1 MISHNAVSLSS
12 DTLSPINH
20 YNLFIMKQI
29 KVVFIKVQRMLPN
42 QNTPVYL
49 AEQKFNVETEN
60 FIIPVPSMYQIM
72 SVTEI
77 LPDVTITKDN

>member
-1 MISHNAVSLSS
+1 
-12 DTLSPINH
+12 
-20 YNLFIMKQI
+20 MKQI